1 VYSLCFYPSH
11 VFILSEWGMDGPRP
25 RIEISELASALV
37 EKAKQHKC
45 STFGLA
51 AVDDIMC
58 VAM

>member
-1 VYSLCFYPSH
+1 VPLPIDDYVDDDSKK
-11 VFILSEWGMDGPRP
+11 
-25 RIEISELASALV
+25 LASALV
-37 EKAKQHKC
+37 ELAKQHKC